1 MRRPF
6 HLDHTELVAT
16 LPAGRQ
22 KLRALAI
29 TSTTRFQLAG
39 RTLVVR
45 RPGRRSTAARDDGRY
60 RGSATLAFK
69 VAGGGKVLRSFN
81 ASVTVFCVGPTPAD
95 NRTEI
100 AFARLRSARIAPDG
114 SVTGYLQTKGA
125 TPASVTLTGRVHNR
139 RFKGMVSIAFSTCA
153 GERKLVAARR

>member
-6 HLDHTELVAT
+6 HLDRTELVAHI
-16 LPAGRQ
+16 AGRQ
-22 KLRALAI
+22 AEAPGARVTA
-29 TSTTRFQLAG
+29 TTRFQLAG

-69 VAGGGKVLRSFN
+69 VSGGGKLLRSFN

-114 SVTGYLQTKGA
+114 SVTGYLQTKGNS
-125 TPASVTLTGRVHNR
+125 PASVTLTGRLR
-139 RFKGMVSIAFSTCA
+139 AGRFKGKVSIVFATCA
-153 GERKLVAARR
+153 GERKLTAAR